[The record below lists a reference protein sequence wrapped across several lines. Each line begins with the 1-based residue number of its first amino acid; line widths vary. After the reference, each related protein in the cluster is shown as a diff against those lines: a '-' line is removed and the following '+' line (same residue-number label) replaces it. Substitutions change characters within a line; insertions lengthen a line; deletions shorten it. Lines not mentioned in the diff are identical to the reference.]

1 MLDIF
6 YILHFYQYLNP
17 WPGKITCNQPRGSST
32 LPCEAMAHSHK
43 YIYIHGV
50 VVFRKSVKRI
60 GVFVHTHSDPD
71 SGDLHARTGAACT
84 PDNVSILFIIYNR
97 YCFCVDDSGIK

>member
-6 YILHFYQYLNP
+6 DILHFYQYLNP

-43 YIYIHGV
+43 WVDSTAGGMSGCILCKGTV
-50 VVFRKSVKRI
+50 VSSFRDE
-60 GVFVHTHSDPD
+60 T
-71 SGDLHARTGAACT
+71 LGAVC
-84 PDNVSILFIIYNR
+84 PHVER
-97 YCFCVDDSGIK
+97 RVDTVVTDERVCLV